1 MTHRASSSSGSWWS
15 GRYPGWQGEK
25 RQSEKCESLED
36 LEEIHNL
43 RILVGLNPDRPSTWE
58 KDTPDRYIQFQSLP
72 DGHEKGTVAPRK
84 SPSGPPVYYR
94 VVDATSA
101 LVRETLRYN
110 GLLPT
115 DGENWVLQ
123 WSGPAVSTMPRRML
137 RENQKINHF
146 PGSAELCRKDKL
158 WSNFAI
164 MRKLCGRH
172 AYDFV
177 PESFVLP
184 AQLDEFIEF
193 ASRAKYTWIVKPRAG
208 GQGNGI
214 FLITDPCDLPPKG
227 QFVVSRY
234 IDNPMLI
241 QGLKFDLRIYV
252 LVTSFRPLRVYV
264 YREGLCRFATKAYS
278 MKEEHLD
285 DIYRHLTN
293 YSQNKYASNFVENQ
307 DASKDNVGHKWS
319 LSALNRHLKC
329 VNVNVE
335 EMWSRIFDLIMKSLL
350 AVQKPVCD
358 GSASAAGTQ
367 PALESCFE
375 LFGFD
380 VMVDDENKPWLLEV
394 NHSPSMH
401 AESPID
407 WRIKTNCFA
416 DALNLVGFS
425 STSWPW
431 QRVRTSMSSF
441 RQMSRSMSSPL
452 FVNASDADAVGPLL
466 CDAGSYLSG
475 SNGAPAKSLS
485 ETHRRAFEKV
495 LSEAQRCRNFIRLAP
510 TKATYRRYGRM
521 AQRIF
526 KGSLGSAEEF
536 SPSQTPYRSST
547 TLGDPE
553 SRSPQDPMAMTT
565 GSFFGT
571 GSDDNA
577 EDVLDEKRRSRTPPG
592 LVELPPI
599 MKNSSQSFRPKI
611 LSAEHGARYD
621 PGLPFSKGS
630 GRPASEGMDD
640 RKPVMEDRKPVI
652 SRKLSMPI
660 GRPWEHLAVGE
671 LSTNVSGS
679 QLYVP
684 QQVEILL

>member
-1 MTHRASSSSGSWWS
+1 MTNRASSSSGSWWT

-25 RQSEKCESLED
+25 GESLQDQED
-36 LEEIHNL
+36 IHNL
-43 RILVGLNPDRPSTWE
+43 RVLLGLNPDGPSAWE
-58 KDTPDRYIQFQSLP
+58 RDNPDRYIHFQCLP
-72 DGHEKGTVAPRK
+72 ENHERGTIAPRK
-84 SPSGPPVYYR
+84 QGSPPGPPIYYR
-94 VVDATSA
+94 AVEGTAG

-115 DGENWVLQ
+115 DGDNWVIQ
-123 WSGPAVSTMPRRML
+123 WSGPTIALMPGQVLKDGQRV
-137 RENQKINHF
+137 NHF
-146 PGSAELCRKDKL
+146 PGSTELCRKDKL
-158 WSNFAI
+158 WSNFAS

-193 ASRAKYTWIVKPRAG
+193 AGRDKYTWIVKPRSG

-214 FLITDPCDLPPKG
+214 FLITDPSDLPPKG

-319 LSALNRHLKC
+319 LSALNRHLRC
-329 VNVNVE
+329 INVNVN
-335 EMWSRIFDLIMKSLL
+335 EMWSRIFDIIIKSLI

-358 GSASAAGTQ
+358 GSGSG
-367 PALESCFE
+367 PALENCFE

-394 NHSPSMH
+394 NHSPSM
-401 AESPID
+401 ASESPLD
-407 WRIKTNCFA
+407 WRVKTNVFA
-416 DALNLVGFS
+416 DALNLVGLPS
-425 STSWPW
+425 SCWPW
-431 QRVRTSMSSF
+431 QRVRNSMGSL
-441 RQMSRSMSSPL
+441 RQMGRSFSSPFL
-452 FVNASDADAVGPLL
+452 NTRDADIVGPLL
-466 CDAGSYLSG
+466 SDAGYFLSS
-475 SNGAPAKSLS
+475 SNTPPAKLS
-485 ETHRRAFEKV
+485 EPHRRAFEKT
-495 LSEAQRCRNFIRLAP
+495 LSEVQRCRNFIRLAP
-510 TKATYRRYGRM
+510 TKATHRRYIRM
-521 AQRIF
+521 AQRAF
-526 KGSLGSAEEF
+526 KGSVGSPEE
-536 SPSQTPYRSST
+536 SSLSQMPYHRS
-547 TLGDPE
+547 GDLDVC
-553 SRSPQDPMAMTT
+553 RSPKDP
-565 GSFFGT
+565 SCDKGT

-577 EDVLDEKRRSRTPPG
+577 EDAAEEKPRSRTPPPP
-592 LVELPPI
+592 VELPPI
-599 MKNSSQSFRPKI
+599 MKNSSQNFRSKI
-611 LSAEHGARYD
+611 LSSDLGRFD

-630 GRPASEGMDD
+630 GRPSDGPSSASM
-640 RKPVMEDRKPVI
+640 VN
-652 SRKLSMPI
+652 SRKISTPI
-660 GRPWEHLAVGE
+660 GRPWEHLLMGE
-671 LSTNVSGS
+671 AGTGISLNH
-679 QLYVP
+679 YVP